1 MRAHVSVQKQDI
13 AQMVPATMQG
23 MYSSQ
28 IGWLGIKIHGRHQV
42 AACLSREA
50 SEPALDTAQLQAST
64 IK

>member
-1 MRAHVSVQKQDI
+1 
-13 AQMVPATMQG
+13 MVPATMQG